1 MESGIF
7 ISDESKIPLVI
18 GMFWMI
24 PVSHHQE
31 LIRAILQLHVGHS
44 RHLRIFICAFS
55 FLAADGRPFLEL
67 NLLMINFSS
76 VHHRRMFEMAKD
88 EIVESQTYE
97 IMAGY
102 YSPV

>member
-24 PVSHHQE
+24 PVSQHQE

-44 RHLRIFICAFS
+44 RHLHTFICTFPFPRCLRTDVPFS
-55 FLAADGRPFLEL
+55 LGAQVD
-67 NLLMINFSS
+67 SS